1 MEKYIKNIY
10 LVKKMKKKFIIL
22 AITISIT
29 LIIVVSSLL
38 FTNAAVKNE
47 EKLVLSVKD
56 GYVVLKKGN
65 SIITVYD
72 DIVVDV
78 LPDSDKEALKKG
90 ITIESEDQLYSII
103 EDYDG

>member
-90 ITIESEDQLYSII
+90 ITIENEDQLYSII

>member
-1 MEKYIKNIY
+1 MQAVRIAWSPQTA
-10 LVKKMKKKFIIL
+10 VWPPL
-22 AITISIT
+22 AG
-29 LIIVVSSLL
+29 LL

-90 ITIESEDQLYSII
+90 IPIESEDQLYSII

>member
-1 MEKYIKNIY
+1 
-10 LVKKMKKKFIIL
+10 MKKKFIIL

-90 ITIESEDQLYSII
+90 ITIENEDQLYSII